1 MRNNTALVLTTMQQ
15 QSRNHGRGRTRGSA
29 GRNNADGHTPLP
41 LRGPEEDTL
50 AEAIEAIT
58 DHAVPGTPG
67 VNVIET
73 IQSAAGF
80 PFSVGSRTVREAS
93 IKSGNPSHGAMRTDA
108 HVSYYEIVLP
118 IRELQYDEVDV
129 DAIDLELAEGV
140 HEPSCDGCASREAIF
155 RYRASQH
162 TVLSE
167 VVCEQCDAVIH
178 RHD

>member
-1 MRNNTALVLTTMQQ
+1 MLQQ
-15 QSRNHGRGRTRGSA
+15 QSRTHGRGRTRGSA
-29 GRNNADGHTPLP
+29 GRNEADGHPPLP

-50 AEAIEAIT
+50 AEAITAIT

-67 VNVIET
+67 VNAIET

-93 IKSGNPSHGAMRTDA
+93 IKSGNPSHGAMRSSN
-108 HVSYYEIVLP
+108 HVDYYEVVLP

-129 DAIDLELAEGV
+129 DAIDLELSEGV
-140 HEPSCDGCASREAIF
+140 PEPSCGECISREAVF
-155 RYRASQH
+155 RYRATQH

-178 RHD
+178 RHE